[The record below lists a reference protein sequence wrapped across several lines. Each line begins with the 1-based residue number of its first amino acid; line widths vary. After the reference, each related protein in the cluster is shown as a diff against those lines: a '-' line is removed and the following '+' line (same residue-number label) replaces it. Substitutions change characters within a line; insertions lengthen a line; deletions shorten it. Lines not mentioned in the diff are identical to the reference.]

1 MEGTPLLFLLHK
13 SHPIPRTFLWNA
25 PWNAT
30 SQLFPYCR
38 GSKTLLLQTCH
49 TKSLKHTPLG
59 PSQLLFPLS
68 GMLLPLTNIWFQ
80 CFLKESIQMLPLQKV
95 LPSPASNFPS
105 HLPGF
110 CFLSPLPDLCRR
122 LCLPLLEFKFHE
134 GRVLFYLVLCLSP
147 EPSQHLKI
155 IQNTFNYQWM
165 NTIPIMGTNSMTHMK
180 RVWKCIVIN
189 VRHYYNLN
197 FCCLNPDNRNT
208 NSINSAL
215 STLPKVFG
223 FLRSVHIMCPY
234 CASKNVYLNK

>member
-1 MEGTPLLFLLHK
+1 MPHQVTKTHTLGAFTIAVPSVWHALTLNKYLISALQGVYSNAVSSK
-13 SHPIPRTFLWNA
+13 S
-25 PWNAT
+25 
-30 SQLFPYCR
+30 
-38 GSKTLLLQTCH
+38 
-49 TKSLKHTPLG
+49 
-59 PSQLLFPLS
+59 
-68 GMLLPLTNIWFQ
+68 
-80 CFLKESIQMLPLQKV
+80 
-95 LPSPASNFPS
+95 LPSPAFNFPS
-105 HLPGF
+105 HLPCF
-110 CFLSPLPDLCRR
+110 CFLSPLSDLCRR
-122 LCLPLLEFKFHE
+122 LCLPLPEFKFHE
-134 GRVLFYLVLCLSP
+134 VRVLFYLVLCLSP

-165 NTIPIMGTNSMTHMK
+165 NTIPIMGTNSMIHMK

-215 STLPKVFG
+215 SILPKVFG